1 MKKTIWK
8 FEFAIDD
15 NILIEMPEGA
25 EILSVQIQKG
35 IPCIWA
41 LVNPLA
47 KKTERQFELY
57 GTGHEME
64 CNDLSIGH
72 EMEFNENLER
82 KFIETFQMING
93 NVVFHLFE
101 RLNIV

>member
-1 MKKTIWK
+1 MKKVIWK
-8 FEFAIDD
+8 FEFTIDD
-15 NILIEMPEGA
+15 NISMKMPEGT

-41 LVNPLA
+41 LVDPLA
-47 KKTERQFELY
+47 KKTERQFQLY

-64 CNDLSIGH
+64 
-72 EMEFNENLER
+72 FNENFE
-82 KFIETFQMING
+82 KFIGTFQMING

-101 RLNIV
+101 RLK